1 MNIEVNAIFQIA
13 GIGIIIAMI
22 HTVLKQMGKEDFA
35 HWVTVIGFVVVLF
48 MVIRMLDGLLQ
59 EIKTIFLFNRRAM
72 EIIQVVGIG
81 LISTILILVLKEQKP
96 MFAFLLA
103 TATGILIFL
112 FLIGKIGMI
121 LSTLERV
128 AESSGMEM
136 IYLKTVFKIIGIS
149 YIAEFGA
156 QIVRDA
162 GQESIASK
170 IELAGK
176 VLIMVLAVPIISII
190 IETVMKLL
198 PA

>member
-1 MNIEVNAIFQIA
+1 
-13 GIGIIIAMI
+13 
-22 HTVLKQMGKEDFA
+22 
-35 HWVTVIGFVVVLF
+35 
-48 MVIRMLDGLLQ
+48 
-59 EIKTIFLFNRRAM
+59 M
-72 EIIQVVGIG
+72 EIIQIIGIG
-81 LISTILILVLKEQKP
+81 LMSTVLILVLKEQKP

-103 TATGILIFL
+103 AATGILIFL
-112 FLIGKIGMI
+112 FLIGKIGGVI
-121 LSTLERV
+121 STLQRL
-128 AESSGMEM
+128 AESSGMETV
-136 IYLKTVFKIIGIS
+136 YLKTVFKIIGIA

-176 VLIMVLAVPIISII
+176 VLIMTLAVPIIGII

>member
-1 MNIEVNAIFQIA
+1 
-13 GIGIIIAMI
+13 
-22 HTVLKQMGKEDFA
+22 
-35 HWVTVIGFVVVLF
+35 
-48 MVIRMLDGLLQ
+48 
-59 EIKTIFLFNRRAM
+59 M

-81 LISTILILVLKEQKP
+81 LLSTVLILVLKEQKP
-96 MFAFLLA
+96 VFAFLLT

-112 FLIGKIGMI
+112 FLLGKIGTIMG
-121 LSTLERV
+121 TLERV
-128 AESSGMEM
+128 AESSGMDM
-136 IYLKTVFKIIGIS
+136 IYIKTVFKIIGIA

-162 GQESIASK
+162 GADSIASK